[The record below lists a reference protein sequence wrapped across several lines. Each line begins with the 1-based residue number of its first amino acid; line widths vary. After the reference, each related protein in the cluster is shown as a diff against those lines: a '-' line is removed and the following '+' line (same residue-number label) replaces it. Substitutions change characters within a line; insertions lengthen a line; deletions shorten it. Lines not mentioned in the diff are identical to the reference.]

1 MHTLTEPVSGVPLF
15 LWVGAALGAI
25 VVLLDPWRKAILSRV
40 PNWCVVGYC
49 IVCGLALNWAW
60 AYSYFSQRFALTSAP
75 VLVRM
80 ALFATL
86 NAVIGFVAVLLHD
99 EKKWQLAAAY
109 FALAS
114 GYLSWLFH
122 G

>member
-1 MHTLTEPVSGVPLF
+1 MHTISEWGIPYF
-15 LWVGAALGAI
+15 LWPGVALGILA
-25 VVLLDPWRKAILSRV
+25 VLLDPWRKAILRRV
-40 PNWCVVGYC
+40 PNWCIVGYC

-60 AYSYFSQRFALTSAP
+60 AYSWYSQRFALTSGT
-75 VLVRM
+75 VLGRM
-80 ALFATL
+80 ALFVTL
-86 NAVIGFVAVLLHD
+86 NAVIGFLAALLHD
-99 EKKWQLAAAY
+99 ERKWQLSAVY